1 MKQFLLLFF
10 SGCVLFA
17 LATNF
22 ATAQQTEEQR
32 LAHQYYTNGEYEK
45 AVILFEKLEAD
56 GKTNL
61 IYSNYFKTLLALKEY
76 AKAEA
81 LVRSQLKNRKN
92 DVLLLIDLGLLYKA
106 QGETAKANEQFKKA
120 LETKDVNMLNLL
132 ARTYTDNAE
141 YDFAIEAHQK
151 INQIDPQRGANYG
164 YQLAG
169 LYQKKGD
176 DEKMIATYL
185 EFAAVSENNLQQ
197 VKNVFQELLDKPET
211 ADELQKQLYAHIQKD
226 PENIDYPDLL
236 SWVFIQQKDFES
248 ALIQVK
254 ALDKRLNENGTRLLD
269 LARLALIERE
279 YDAAIEAYEVVV
291 AKGAN
296 NTMYSI
302 ARSALLNARMRKIKE
317 TNTYTQQDIDTLVA
331 QYTAYLDE
339 TGKNGNTITTLREL
353 AQLKAF
359 YQNDL
364 PSAIA
369 LLESVV
375 EMPNLNQS
383 AKARVKL
390 DLGDYFLMKNEVWE
404 ATLLYSQVDKALKDD
419 VLGEEARF
427 RNAKLS
433 YYIGDFEWAQSQLDV
448 LKASTSE
455 LISND
460 AIDLSVFI
468 TDNYGLDTTT
478 VPMEMFARA
487 DLLLLQNQTLAATK
501 TLDSINAAFPNHVLD
516 DDILFKRGQIALKKQ
531 DFKTAA
537 TYFETVA
544 EKYKTEIL
552 ADNAVFALAELYE
565 LNLNDKD
572 KARALYQSIITDFA
586 GSLFIVEARKRFR
599 KLRGD
604 DIN

>member
-1 MKQFLLLFF
+1 
-10 SGCVLFA
+10 
-17 LATNF
+17 
-22 ATAQQTEEQR
+22 
-32 LAHQYYTNGEYEK
+32 
-45 AVILFEKLEAD
+45 
-56 GKTNL
+56 
-61 IYSNYFKTLLALKEY
+61 
-76 AKAEA
+76 
-81 LVRSQLKNRKN
+81 
-92 DVLLLIDLGLLYKA
+92 
-106 QGETAKANEQFKKA
+106 
-120 LETKDVNMLNLL
+120 
-132 ARTYTDNAE
+132 
-141 YDFAIEAHQK
+141 
-151 INQIDPQRGANYG
+151 
-164 YQLAG
+164 
-169 LYQKKGD
+169 
-176 DEKMIATYL
+176 
-185 EFAAVSENNLQQ
+185 
-197 VKNVFQELLDKPET
+197 
-211 ADELQKQLYAHIQKD
+211 
-226 PENIDYPDLL
+226 
-236 SWVFIQQKDFES
+236 
-248 ALIQVK
+248 
-254 ALDKRLNENGTRLLD
+254 
-269 LARLALIERE
+269 
-279 YDAAIEAYEVVV
+279 
-291 AKGAN
+291 
-296 NTMYSI
+296 MYSI
-302 ARSALLNARMRKIKE
+302 ARSASLNARMRKIKE

-487 DLLLLQNQTLAATK
+487 GLLLLQNQTLAATR
-501 TLDSINAAFPNHVLD
+501 TLDSINAALPNHVLD

-586 GSLFIVEARKRFR
+586 GSLIIVEARKRFR